1 MEIERIIASRRSIRQ
16 YEARRVEKEKIKG
29 ILYAGLQAPS
39 GKNGQPWNF
48 IIVQEDKQLLQKL
61 SGCTIYMDFVGTADA
76 LVLVFLKKSAS
87 YHYVKD
93 VQAIGACIENMLLQ
107 ATAYGLGSC
116 WIGEILNKEQQVKEL
131 LDLDADL
138 ELMAIITLGYPRNNT
153 PSPRKKSLSDCVIK
167 TL

>member
-1 MEIERIIASRRSIRQ
+1 MEIDQIIASRRSIRQ
-16 YEARRVEKEKIKG
+16 YETRRIEEEKIEG

-39 GKNGQPWNF
+39 GKNGQPWKF
-48 IIVQEDKQLLQKL
+48 IIVQDNKQLLQKI
-61 SGCTIYMDFVGTADA
+61 SRCTIYADFVGTADT
-76 LVLVFLKKSAS
+76 LILVFLEKSAS

-131 LDLDADL
+131 LDLDTDL
-138 ELMAIITLGYPRNNT
+138 ELMAMITLGYPRDNT
-153 PSPRKKSLSDCVIK
+153 PSPRKKTLSDCVIRS
-167 TL
+167 L